1 MRDKVDTIRTS
12 ETSKGETVLYLGH
25 KQDNAPHTEGV
36 ALMLSP
42 EVKHSL
48 ISWEAVGPRIKSVI
62 FKMEKEKI
70 KLKIVQC
77 YAPTNDSDDKKKEY
91 FYRRLQSV
99 LDKMKNKDVL

>member
-1 MRDKVDTIRTS
+1 
-12 ETSKGETVLYLGH
+12 
-25 KQDNAPHTEGV
+25 
-36 ALMLSP
+36 MLSP
-42 EVKHSL
+42 EAKHSL
-48 ISWEAVGPRIKSVI
+48 ISWEAPGTGIKSVI

-77 YAPTNDSDDKKKEY
+77 YAPTNDSDDKMKEY